1 MRVPRSTFLGGDD
14 IPMTAMEMI
23 HQQTEHQARVAL
35 IAAVFSTTT
44 LSADTRDALIA
55 HGLIDTSGYPTQL
68 GREYATWLINIGDRR

>member
-44 LSADTRDALIA
+44 PSADTRDALIA
-55 HGLIDTSGYPTQL
+55 HGLIDASGYPTQL
-68 GREYATWLINIGDRR
+68 GREYATWVIKEGTSR